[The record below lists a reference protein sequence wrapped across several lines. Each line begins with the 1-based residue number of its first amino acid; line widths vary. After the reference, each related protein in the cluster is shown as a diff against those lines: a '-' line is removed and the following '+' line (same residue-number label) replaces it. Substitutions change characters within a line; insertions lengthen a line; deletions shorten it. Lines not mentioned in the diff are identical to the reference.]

1 MDLLRK
7 LMIVLFFWFLLGSAN
22 VFAQTH
28 NHESSHPNHSTS
40 PFETKKKDISLH
52 CLLKLHI
59 QHGICPHSNSKSLN
73 DTPIS
78 IASDC
83 GGKSA
88 GTLFNSTSM
97 NYDFTEATPISLVT
111 NDLKLGFIF
120 DPLPHYQRLKDS
132 ISPPPKVI

>member
-1 MDLLRK
+1 MCLLRK
-7 LMIVLFFWFLLGSAN
+7 LLVVLLFWFLIGPTN
-22 VFAQTH
+22 VFAKSH
-28 NHESSHPNHSTS
+28 NHEGSNQKQSTS
-40 PFETKKKDISLH
+40 PFETKKKDVSLH
-52 CLLKLHI
+52 CLLKLHA
-59 QHGICPHSNSKSLN
+59 QHSICPHSNSKSLN